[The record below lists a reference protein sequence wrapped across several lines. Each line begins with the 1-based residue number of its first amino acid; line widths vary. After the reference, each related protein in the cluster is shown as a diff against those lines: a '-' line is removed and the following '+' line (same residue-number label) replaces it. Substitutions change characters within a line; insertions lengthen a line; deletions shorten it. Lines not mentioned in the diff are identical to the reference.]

1 MQLQL
6 YYYFGGEQSKKE
18 MFQLFRNDKVWEIFG
33 ILRKLDDF
41 GYQLAQT
48 EMLYNHWFLNLE

>member
-1 MQLQL
+1 MQLRL
-6 YYYFGGEQSKKE
+6 CYYFDGEQSKKE
-18 MFQLFRNDKVWEIFG
+18 MFQLFRNGKVWEIFG

-48 EMLYNHWFLNLE
+48 EMLYNH